1 MSKEIPEHLESDYC
15 PHCGVDSPN
24 LTKVHNFETECH
36 NPLELVREKHW
47 GIYVCRRCGGVVAAE
62 FWTGNSYS
70 GAKIE
75 GIKMYPSVKLVDE
88 SIPDPARTYLQ
99 QALASIHAPAAAIMV
114 AASAIDAMLKAH
126 NYENGNLHG
135 RIEQAAKDHLI
146 TATMS
151 AWAHEVRLDAND
163 QRHADKNALLP
174 TQDDAVK
181 CVEFSLALAEY
192 LFVLPARVKRG
203 LKSAK
208 SK

>member
-1 MSKEIPEHLESDYC
+1 MGKEIPEHLETDYC
-15 PHCGVDSPN
+15 PHCGVDRPN
-24 LTKVHNFETECH
+24 LVKAHSLEAECH

-62 FWTGNSYS
+62 FWTANSYS

-75 GIKMYPSVKLVDE
+75 GVKMFPSVKVVDE
-88 SIPDPARTYLQ
+88 SIPEPARTFLQ
-99 QALASIHAPAAAIMV
+99 QALASIHAPAAGIMV
-114 AASAIDAMLKAH
+114 AASAIDAMLKTH
-126 NYENGNLHG
+126 KYETGNLYG

-146 TATMS
+146 TDTMS
-151 AWAHEVRLDAND
+151 AWAHEVRLDANT
-163 QRHADKNALLP
+163 QRHADKGASLP
-174 TQDDAVK
+174 TQEDALR

-203 LKSAK
+203 LKAAK